1 MLVRLMILFISG
13 MLLASC
19 SAISGNDKETQI
31 ILSRL
36 DTTSYLVAGK
46 TAMMIAA
53 ENGDSGALKAS
64 FAKGD
69 KLNAISTEGTAFS
82 LALKNGHASI
92 CRILLAAGSDWQP
105 GFDER
110 QSSALIEAASQ
121 GFDDIVKML
130 IAREVPLDHRDKEGY
145 SALAKAAIGGHLT
158 TLKILINEGAE
169 VNAEPLGRSIL
180 MHVVEDENM
189 LISQQLIAAG
199 VDINYQD
206 EMGDT
211 ALKIAR
217 RKGYYDIDLM
227 LVQAGA
233 RP

>member
-1 MLVRLMILFISG
+1 MRVRLMILFISW

-19 SAISGNDKETQI
+19 SVISGNDEETQA

-46 TAMMIAA
+46 TPMMKAA
-53 ENGDSGALKAS
+53 EVGDSAALKAS
-64 FAKGD
+64 FAKGE
-69 KLNAISTEGTAFS
+69 KLNAISTAGTAFS

-105 GFDER
+105 GFSENE
-110 QSSALIEAASQ
+110 SSALIVAASQ

-130 IAREVPLDHRDKEGY
+130 LTREVPLDHQDKDGY

-158 TLKILINEGAE
+158 TLKMLISEGAE

-180 MHVVEDENM
+180 MHVVEQENM

-217 RKGYYDIDLM
+217 RKGFYDIDLM